1 MSDESHIKKVMKSSQ
16 TNSTKNADA
25 PAVPRV
31 RALVL
36 RAPGINC
43 DRETVQACRLA
54 GFETDLVH
62 INQLIKAP
70 NPQRARG
77 GSLLDYQLLVIPGGF
92 SYGDDLGA
100 GTLLAKNLTIH
111 LGDQLRRFID
121 EGRPVLGICNGFQV
135 LVRAG
140 LLPGHPTDAVGAT
153 DAHPLGFA
161 PAGPR
166 ATLTE
171 NASAMFECRWV
182 RMAAQPSP
190 CIFTRGIERPIEMPV
205 AHGEGQ
211 FVLEDA
217 IPKGHTVNRV
227 PTHGDKSLAAHTSR
241 PELTI
246 NNLPSV
252 GAQFTVCPLGIAPL
266 VDRLLS
272 NGQVPLVYIE
282 PGEAVVQPVAYPANP
297 NGSLGNIAGI
307 CNARGNVFGLMP
319 HPERFVT
326 MLQHPQ
332 RRSSAGRQPDGLLIF
347 KNAYEYA
354 LQCLHNSP
362 QKTQHT
368 PSSDLSPECRDPIY
382 RVRCAPTSAELPT
395 SAALPASAELPA
407 SAALPAS
414 ATPLASVSYADSGV
428 DIAAGEKAVKLMK
441 DAVRATQGPEVLAGI
456 GAFAGVFSA
465 KALQKMRRPALVSST
480 DGVGTKTLI
489 AAQAER
495 YDTIGYDLVNH
506 SINDLLMQG
515 ARPLFFMDYIA
526 MGKLETIH
534 AATIV
539 KGIANACREAGC
551 ALLGGET
558 AEMPDVY
565 LPGAF
570 DLAGTIV
577 GVAEEDE
584 IVNPQR
590 GHSVSTISTGDVILG
605 LPSNGLHT
613 NGYSLARRVFAPY
626 TLDTVFPE
634 LGEPLVD
641 ALLRPHRSYLHEI
654 TQLSDYLADR
664 GRYIKGMA
672 HITGGG
678 FEGNIT
684 RILPSGMQAA
694 IDTNTWSVPP
704 LFQLIARL
712 GNVPRAE
719 LYRALNMGIGV
730 VVVLSPKSALE
741 ARCVLPELLT
751 IGTIVEGEGVVLQ
764 F

>member
-1 MSDESHIKKVMKSSQ
+1 MRDES
-16 TNSTKNADA
+16 
-25 PAVPRV
+25 RV

-43 DRETVQACRLA
+43 DRETAQACRLV

-70 NPQRARG
+70 D
-77 GSLLDYQLLVIPGGF
+77 SLLNYQFLVIPGGF

-111 LGDQLRRFID
+111 LGNQLRSFID

-140 LLPGHPTDAVGAT
+140 LLPGRTTDAPQPTST
-153 DAHPLGFA
+153 DALKRVPTFL
-161 PAGPR
+161 PTEAGMQTHLLR

-182 RMAAQPSP
+182 SMAVQPGP
-190 CIFTRGIERPIEMPV
+190 CIFTRGIERIIEMPV

-211 FVLEDA
+211 FVLEDTN
-217 IPKGHTVNRV
+217 IDRNTGV
-227 PTHGDKSLAAHTSR
+227 PTSDKLLGDPMSNSL
-241 PELTI
+241 PVK
-246 NNLPSV
+246 V
-252 GAQFTVCPLGIAPL
+252 GAQFIAPAVANL
-266 VDRLLS
+266 QV
-272 NGQVPLVYIE
+272 NGLVPLVYTAPDGNSTKPI
-282 PGEAVVQPVAYPANP
+282 GYPANP
-297 NGSLGNIAGI
+297 NGSLGNIAGV
-307 CNARGNVFGLMP
+307 CNAQGNVFGLMP

-332 RRSSAGRQPDGLLIF
+332 HRNFAGRQADGLLIF

-362 QKTQHT
+362 QLG
-368 PSSDLSPECRDPIY
+368 PYSDLSPKNVGTRL
-382 RVRCAPTSAELPT
+382 SG
-395 SAALPASAELPA
+395 SAAPHAST
-407 SAALPAS
+407 
-414 ATPLASVSYADSGV
+414 TPIAHISYADSGV
-428 DIAAGEKAVKLMK
+428 DVAAGEKAVRLMK

-465 KALQKMRRPALVSST
+465 KALQKMRRPVLVSST

-526 MGKLETIH
+526 MGKLDPVH

-539 KGIANACREAGC
+539 KGVANACREAGC

-565 LPGAF
+565 LPAAF

-584 IVNPQR
+584 IVN
-590 GHSVSTISTGDVILG
+590 GSTIRAGDVILG

-641 ALLRPHRSYLHEI
+641 VLLQPHRCYLQEI
-654 TQLSDYLADR
+654 TQLRNYLADR

-678 FEGNIT
+678 FEGNIS
-684 RILPSGMQAA
+684 RILPPSMRAM
-694 IDTNTWSVPP
+694 IDTNAWSVPP
-704 LFQLIARL
+704 LFQLIGRL
-712 GNVPRAE
+712 GKVPQAE

-751 IGTIVEGEGVVLQ
+751 IGTIVEGEGVEKVSLNIQ
-764 F
+764 GWEVVSDDTNA

>member
-1 MSDESHIKKVMKSSQ
+1 MS
-16 TNSTKNADA
+16 AL
-25 PAVPRV
+25 

-43 DRETVQACRLA
+43 DREAAQACRLA

-62 INQLIKAP
+62 INQLIKDP
-70 NPQRARG
+70 N
-77 GSLLDYQLLVIPGGF
+77 SLLDYQFLVIPGGF

-111 LGDQLRRFID
+111 LGNQLRHFID
-121 EGRPVLGICNGFQV
+121 EGYPVLGICNGFQV

-140 LLPGHPTDAVGAT
+140 LLPGHLLNV
-153 DAHPLGFA
+153 PLSEDIETHST
-161 PAGPR
+161 PLR

-182 RMAAQPSP
+182 SMAVQPGP
-190 CIFTRGIERPIEMPV
+190 CIFTHGIERPIEMPV

-217 IPKGHTVNRV
+217 INRV
-227 PTHGDKSLAAHTSR
+227 PTDGDKSSGD
-241 PELTI
+241 PMG
-246 NNLPSV
+246 NSLPTKV
-252 GAQFTVCPLGIAPL
+252 GAQFIAPL
-266 VDRLLS
+266 VARLQA
-272 NGQVPLVYIE
+272 NGQVPLVYIA
-282 PGEAVVQPVAYPANP
+282 PDGDITQSAAVPSLEVTYPANP
-297 NGSLGNIAGI
+297 NGSLGNVAGV

-332 RRSSAGRQPDGLLIF
+332 RRSSAGRQADGLLIF

-362 QKTQHT
+362 QKIHQD
-368 PSSDLSPECRDPIY
+368 PSGDLSPEKVGTRFI
-382 RVRCAPTSAELPT
+382 
-395 SAALPASAELPA
+395 
-407 SAALPAS
+407 
-414 ATPLASVSYADSGV
+414 ASVSYADSGV
-428 DIAAGEKAVKLMK
+428 DIAAGEKAIKLMK

-465 KALQKMRRPALVSST
+465 KALQKMRRPVLVSST

-489 AAQAER
+489 AAQDER

-526 MGKLETIH
+526 MGKLDPVH
-534 AATIV
+534 AATTV

-570 DLAGTIV
+570 DLAGTMV

-584 IVNPQR
+584 IVN
-590 GHSVSTISTGDVILG
+590 GSTISAGDVILG

-613 NGYSLARRVFAPY
+613 NGYSLARRVFASY
-626 TLDTVFPE
+626 ALGTVFPE

-641 ALLRPHRSYLHEI
+641 ALLRPHRSYLQEI
-654 TQLSDYLADR
+654 TQLRDYLADR

-684 RILPSGMQAA
+684 RILPSGMQAV
-694 IDTNTWSVPP
+694 IDSNAWSTPP

-712 GNVPRAE
+712 GGVPQTE

-730 VVVLSPKSALE
+730 IIVLSPKSALE

-751 IGTIVEGEGVVLQ
+751 IGTIVEGEGVERVSINSEVVSDDTNI
-764 F
+764 

>member
-1 MSDESHIKKVMKSSQ
+1 MSNELH
-16 TNSTKNADA
+16 
-25 PAVPRV
+25 V

-43 DRETVQACRLA
+43 DRETAQACRLV

-70 NPQRARG
+70 D
-77 GSLLDYQLLVIPGGF
+77 SLLDYQFLVIPGGF

-111 LGDQLRRFID
+111 LGEQLRRFVD
-121 EGRPVLGICNGFQV
+121 EGHPVLGICNGFQV

-140 LLPGHPTDAVGAT
+140 LLPGHPKDTINWEE
-153 DAHPLGFA
+153 
-161 PAGPR
+161 R

-171 NASAMFECRWV
+171 NASAMFECRWIRLAV
-182 RMAAQPSP
+182 QPSP
-190 CIFTRGIERPIEMPV
+190 CIFTRGIERIIEMPV

-211 FVLEDA
+211 FVFSGA
-217 IPKGHTVNRV
+217 I
-227 PTHGDKSLAAHTSR
+227 A
-241 PELTI
+241 
-246 NNLPSV
+246 NLQ
-252 GAQFTVCPLGIAPL
+252 A
-266 VDRLLS
+266 
-272 NGQVPLVYIE
+272 NGQVPLVYTTPDGNGTE
-282 PGEAVVQPVAYPANP
+282 LVAYPANP

-307 CNARGNVFGLMP
+307 CNARGNVLGLMP

-326 MLQHPQ
+326 MLQHPLK
-332 RRSSAGRQPDGLLIF
+332 RNAIGRQADGVLIF
-347 KNAYEYA
+347 KNAYEYC
-354 LQCLHNSP
+354 LQGLRNSP
-362 QKTQHT
+362 NHSCNSFDDRSTDVINRVPTNGDKSQFIA
-368 PSSDLSPECRDPIY
+368 SESRDPIHCA
-382 RVRCAPTSAELPT
+382 REGRPQFTAPTAHANDGGPTDAKIDSHLGVPTTQTMNCQEGPT
-395 SAALPASAELPA
+395 SDFSPENGGSQMESGGHNELGPYIQAMNCQVNVGGTTGAATSAS
-407 SAALPAS
+407 
-414 ATPLASVSYADSGV
+414 TSYADSGV
-428 DIAAGEKAVKLMK
+428 DIAAGEKAVRLMK
-441 DAVRATQGPEVLAGI
+441 EAVRATQGPEVLAGV
-456 GAFAGVFSA
+456 GAFAGVFRA
-465 KALQKMRRPALVSST
+465 KALQKMRRPVLVSST

-526 MGKLETIH
+526 MGKLDPIH

-539 KGIANACREAGC
+539 KGVANACREASC

-570 DLAGTIV
+570 DLAGTII

-584 IVNPQR
+584 IVN
-590 GHSVSTISTGDVILG
+590 GSTINAGDVILG

-626 TLDTVFPE
+626 PLDTIFPE
-634 LGEPLVD
+634 LGESLADV
-641 ALLRPHRSYLHEI
+641 LLRPHRCYLQEI
-654 TQLSDYLADR
+654 TRLRDYLADR

-678 FEGNIT
+678 FEGNIS
-684 RILPSGMQAA
+684 RILPSGMQAV
-694 IDTNTWSVPP
+694 INTNAWSIPP
-704 LFQLIARL
+704 LFQLIGRL
-712 GNVPRAE
+712 GKVSQTE

-730 VVVLSPKSALE
+730 VIVLSPKSALE

-751 IGTIVEGEGVVLQ
+751 IGSIVEGDGVELQ